1 MSGFNSVVASPRLS
15 YAQLVAPEMM
25 MRPLTWDEWFLRQM
39 ILHRDSMV
47 DAAREAETL
56 ARNAAN
62 PKCAVNMAV
71 HRGKDSYGWR
81 SLPARIVD
89 LSEDL

>member
-1 MSGFNSVVASPRLS
+1 MSGFASVVASPQLS

-25 MRPLTWDEWFLRQM
+25 MRPLTWDEWFMRQM

-47 DAAREAETL
+47 DAAGEAETL

-62 PKCAVNMAV
+62 PKCAVNMLFQRTRQMPEAF
-71 HRGKDSYGWR
+71 
-81 SLPARIVD
+81 
-89 LSEDL
+89 